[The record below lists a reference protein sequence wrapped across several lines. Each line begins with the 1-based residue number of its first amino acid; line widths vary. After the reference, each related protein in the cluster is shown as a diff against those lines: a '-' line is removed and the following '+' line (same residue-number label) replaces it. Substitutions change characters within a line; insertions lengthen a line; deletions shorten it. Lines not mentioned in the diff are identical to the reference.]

1 MQIRFRPIPTA
12 LAQAWR
18 NGAADVYG
26 LAPEHVAASP
36 GNGTPCRHCMEQVPE
51 GEPYLIVAHRPF
63 EGLNP
68 YTESGPIF
76 LCAAE
81 CAAGGP
87 DFPAGFLRS
96 KQYIVRGYSS
106 DERIVYGTGGVV
118 PTGEIEARCRELF
131 TRDEIAFI
139 HIRSASNNCFHCRVE
154 RG

>member
-1 MQIRFRPIPTA
+1 MQIRFCPIPTA

-18 NGAADVYG
+18 NGTTDAYG
-26 LAPEHVAASP
+26 LPPEHVAASS
-36 GNGTPCRHCMEQVPE
+36 GNGTPCRHCMDQVPE

-76 LCAAE
+76 LCATD
-81 CAAGGP
+81 CVAGGP
-87 DFPAGFLRS
+87 DFPTRFLRS
-96 KQYIVRGYSS
+96 EQYIVRGYSA

-118 PTGEIEARCRELF
+118 PTGQIEARCRELF